1 MKKPTF
7 IQGVMVAAVLAFVG
21 SSFIATVTPFIG
33 FQHVANLVVP
43 AIAFVY
49 LVYLFR
55 STKERIGRI
64 SVLTLWSV
72 FAIAMWWSDPTL
84 AVYLLVHVGVI
95 WLVRSLYFYSGVI
108 PALID
113 LGLSVISVSA
123 FGWALERTG
132 SMFLGIW
139 CFFLVQA
146 LFVLI
151 PKSYSN
157 VGSAQRHATEDE
169 RFARAERQAN
179 QALQKLFSI

>member
-7 IQGVMVAAVLAFVG
+7 VHGAMVAAVLAIVG
-21 SSFIATVTPFIG
+21 SAFIATVTPFVG
-33 FQHVANLVVP
+33 FHSVAYLVIP
-43 AIAFVY
+43 AIAFAY

-55 STKERIGRI
+55 STEERIGRI

-72 FAIAMWWSDPTL
+72 FAIAMWWFGPTL
-84 AVYLLVHVGVI
+84 AVYLLVHVGAI
-95 WLVRSLYFYSGVI
+95 WLVRSLYFYSSVL
-108 PALID
+108 PSLLD
-113 LGLSVISVSA
+113 LGLSVFSISA

-132 SMFLGIW
+132 SVFLGIW

-157 VGSAQRHATEDE
+157 VNSAKRHITESD

-179 QALQKLFSI
+179 QALHKLFSI